1 MPVGDWAE
9 TGKASKPANAAAAT
23 AALIRIAG
31 LSNCLV
37 LCMASSRCLMSS
49 FLSIFEDDGTER
61 KCHFRNSDAPC
72 RRSKSESRALWRR
85 YASSS
90 IHQRGRNQSKAPEV
104 GLGRSMSATMNGRKG
119 YAALRVFD
127 CGGHPP
133 SSSAHARGAAG
144 REKGGELWRVRAR
157 P

>member
-1 MPVGDWAE
+1 MPVGDCAE
-9 TGKASKPANAAAAT
+9 TGKASNPPNAAAAT

-61 KCHFRNSDAPC
+61 KCHFRNSDAPG
-72 RRSKSESRALWRR
+72 RRSKSRSRSLWLR

-90 IHQRGRNQSKAPEV
+90 IHRRGLDQSKQPEA
-104 GLGRSMSATMNGRKG
+104 GLGRPMPATMNERKG
-119 YAALRVFD
+119 YAAICVFD
-127 CGGHPP
+127 CDGH
-133 SSSAHARGAAG
+133 H
-144 REKGGELWRVRAR
+144 
-157 P
+157 